1 VSTSGDGDPRAGLP
15 SAAPPEPPAPRTA
28 ALTVGGVGAV
38 ALAAALVVFLVGGRP
53 YGQNVGGAVLY
64 VLGLAAALTAT
75 VLLWMTWSAE
85 DPASGRRPPGLAT
98 TAAALLLT
106 SASGV
111 VSLSH
116 IASGA
121 TQLALMGATAAVLA
135 AAVGVRAAPR

>member
-1 VSTSGDGDPRAGLP
+1 VSSSGDGDARGGIPP
-15 SAAPPEPPAPRTA
+15 TAPPEPPAPRTA

-38 ALAAALVVFLVGGRP
+38 ALVAALVVFLVGGRP
-53 YGQNVGGAVLY
+53 YGQDVGGAILY

-85 DPASGRRPPGLAT
+85 DPAGRRPLGLAT

-116 IASGA
+116 VADGA
-121 TQLALMGATAAVLA
+121 TQLGLMGATAVLLA
-135 AAVGVRAAPR
+135 AAVGVRAAAR

>member
-1 VSTSGDGDPRAGLP
+1 VSPSGDGDARGGIPP
-15 SAAPPEPPAPRTA
+15 TAPPEPPAPRTA

-38 ALAAALVVFLVGGRP
+38 ALVAALLVFLVGGRP

-64 VLGLAAALTAT
+64 VLGLAAGLTAS

-85 DPASGRRPPGLAT
+85 DPGSGRRPRGFAT

-116 IASGA
+116 VANGA
-121 TQLALMGATAAVLA
+121 TQLGLMGATATALASAVVARA
-135 AAVGVRAAPR
+135 AAR